1 MEFLN
6 TLTAPRQDT
15 WASWPGQAATDV
27 TTEGGARSSRKLSLR
42 TNFSYPRLS
51 RHESRE
57 SHSSAGSV
65 PGMTDTSDCDLSCD
79 DDGIYNTSA
88 GELWDS
94 FWPADTAPSVCQPSQ
109 EHQPTLAQSVQPC
122 EYFGVKPAGCHKPS
136 YEDDIPFR
144 DHYMKVAEATS
155 THPIYRSPSERDL
168 PKISAMIYPRAPAN
182 STPRRPHPPRTSS
195 LSFKRPLVP
204 QRPLFQNEG
213 GSRAGLRSS
222 KSIQNIPPPLSITLP
237 STLNSNMPLTRQ
249 RSSTTTKTATSVP
262 VSPAYP
268 PPPPPQALR
277 SSTSAINIRDKSWA
291 QGDSNNNNNK
301 VSTPRVT
308 IAPPPA
314 LLPSALPKQP
324 TAAPAATRPELSRV
338 VSVFELDS
346 DSEDEGNSFTRRIAR
361 GLHKK
366 SASEK
371 RERKAVT
378 PGSRDRDAARERRR
392 NSRGLDRRRGG
403 SLGRIFWL
411 MGR

>member
-1 MEFLN
+1 MEFPN
-6 TLTAPRQDT
+6 TLTTPRQEMC
-15 WASWPGQAATDV
+15 ASGTGQVATDV
-27 TTEGGARSSRKLSLR
+27 TAEGGIRSSRKLSLR

-65 PGMTDTSDCDLSCD
+65 PGMTDTSDCDLSFD

-94 FWPADTAPSVCQPSQ
+94 FWPADTTLSICQQSR
-109 EHQPTLAQSVQPC
+109 EHQPTSLQSGQPG
-122 EYFGVKPAGCHKPS
+122 EYLRVKPVGCHKPS
-136 YEDDIPFR
+136 YEDGITFR
-144 DHYMKVAEATS
+144 EHYTKVAEATS

-168 PKISAMIYPRAPAN
+168 SKRRAMMYPRAPATN
-182 STPRRPHPPRTSS
+182 ASQHPHPPRTSS
-195 LSFKRPLVP
+195 LSFERPPVP
-204 QRPLFQNEG
+204 QRPLFQNG
-213 GSRAGLRSS
+213 NGPRAGLRSS
-222 KSIQNIPPPLSITLP
+222 KSIQNIPPLSIALP
-237 STLNSNMPLTRQ
+237 STLNSNMPSTRQ

-277 SSTSAINIRDKSWA
+277 SSASAINIRDKRWA
-291 QGDSNNNNNK
+291 QGDNNNNNQG
-301 VSTPRVT
+301 STPRAAP
-308 IAPPPA
+308 APPVS
-314 LLPSALPKQP
+314 LLPSALPKQ
-324 TAAPAATRPELSRV
+324 TVARPELARV

-346 DSEDEGNSFTRRIAR
+346 DSEDEGNSFARRIAR

-371 RERKAVT
+371 RAAVERKAVT
-378 PGSRDRDAARERRR
+378 PKSRDRDAARERRR
-392 NSRGLDRRRGG
+392 SDRDLDRRRGG